1 MCKKILIIILG
12 FNSFVNYFYNFVFVV
27 NTSVFLRVLFI
38 IWYADFYV
46 VYI

>member
-1 MCKKILIIILG
+1 MIIILG
-12 FNSFVNYFYNFVFVV
+12 FNSFMNYFCDFVFVV

-38 IWYADFYV
+38 IWYSDFYV